1 MTRLHGSHLDV
12 IPMSCYHA
20 GMAHLTVHI
29 PDELLDR
36 ARALDPGANTS
47 QLVQRGLER
56 LSPAEDAAYAHR
68 PDDAAELLAA
78 AAGKIR
84 DGAAREYEKDYRAA
98 LVMVS
103 KAGDVVWPGLDD
115 LARTGFDLPR
125 RAEAW
130 RRGLS
135 PEEGR
140 FQAAGLVSAVP
151 RRSRDPARSRRLRP
165 VEIHPIGAVHRRLA
179 GRSA

>member
-1 MTRLHGSHLDV
+1 
-12 IPMSCYHA
+12 
-20 GMAHLTVHI
+20 MAELTVYI

-56 LSPAEDAAYAHR
+56 LLSPAEDAAYARR
-68 PDDAAELLAA
+68 PNDAAELLAA

-84 DGAAREYEKDYRAA
+84 EGAAREYEKGYRAA

-103 KAGDVVWPGLDD
+103 KAADVVWPGLDD
-115 LARTGFDLPR
+115 LARTGFDQPR
-125 RAEAW
+125 WAEAW

-135 PEEGR
+135 PGEG
-140 FQAAGLVSAVP
+140 FKAAGLVSAVP
-151 RRSRDPARSRRLRP
+151 
-165 VEIHPIGAVHRRLA
+165 
-179 GRSA
+179 